1 VIVFVIALALRFHQ
15 LQELPYG
22 LWRDEA
28 RHGLVALRMLEDPGY
43 RPVYVKTEGVDMPAL
58 GLYPFALAI
67 KLWGLYPWSM
77 VPITALA
84 GALTVFP
91 IYGVAYQ
98 LFRRKDV
105 ALLAAAFLAGSSW
118 HLTISRFSFPTIF
131 DPLFGLTGLWLM
143 LWSQG
148 AGGRGQGAGVTGLS
162 SSVLRP
168 PSSVVRPPSSVLRPP
183 SSVLRPSS
191 SVFRLVACFV
201 SGGCIGVALQTY
213 HTGRV
218 VPLIAGILAVCL
230 LVQQR
235 HQWRRWLASMAMVA
249 LGFAIVT
256 GPLALHVL
264 NDPNA
269 VNERV
274 SDVFLLSD
282 AARAGRAPLALLD
295 EAIGRHLLMFNVQG
309 DANGRHHAPGRPM
322 LDFITGFGFLIGVTV
337 VARRWRDWRGLF
349 LLAGLGISML
359 PSALAV
365 DAPHAMRSFG
375 AVAFACIIAA
385 LGWAEV
391 WRLMSRANAAT
402 SLRRTTNDERRTSRV
417 YVNQEYDKNASQE
430 GVHLLRSAIG
440 MIALALALNYWT
452 YFVEMRFSP
461 TVWTMFYPIHTQ
473 MGVYLRAVADEQGPE
488 ALRRVYVP
496 EGFADNSVFQYLT
509 HGLPVQ
515 TYRNVNVPESAK
527 TGAILLLSGYSYERD
542 AQELMQYIGPQP
554 TPTARGPNLPGID
567 TPAFVGYET
576 QPIAAGE

>member
-1 VIVFVIALALRFHQ
+1 
-15 LQELPYG
+15 
-22 LWRDEA
+22 
-28 RHGLVALRMLEDPGY
+28 
-43 RPVYVKTEGVDMPAL
+43 
-58 GLYPFALAI
+58 
-67 KLWGLYPWSM
+67 
-77 VPITALA
+77 
-84 GALTVFP
+84 
-91 IYGVAYQ
+91 
-98 LFRRKDV
+98 
-105 ALLAAAFLAGSSW
+105 
-118 HLTISRFSFPTIF
+118 
-131 DPLFGLTGLWLM
+131 
-143 LWSQG
+143 
-148 AGGRGQGAGVTGLS
+148 
-162 SSVLRP
+162 
-168 PSSVVRPPSSVLRPP
+168 
-183 SSVLRPSS
+183 
-191 SVFRLVACFV
+191 VACFV

-235 HQWRRWLASMAMVA
+235 HKWRRWLASMAMVA